1 MDLAQRDRLLENLQK
16 KSSEINIEMVQFG
29 RIFEQKGGN
38 KFMASAR
45 KQYDHY
51 TREQIGEQIGGK
63 QETLEAMHA
72 LVDYLDRQIETS
84 DYPHLK
90 TRAIGGRRR
99 VLTQIT
105 EYSNPFSRKSR
116 QNIKK

>member
-16 KSSEINIEMVQFG
+16 KSSEINTEMVQFG

-51 TREQIGEQIGGK
+51 TREQIGGK

-84 DYPHLK
+84 NYPHLK

-99 VLTQIT
+99 VLTQIA